1 MSLLAANPSALHY
14 PSLCAIEQAIK
25 LEQTSNEG
33 GELPRFYRLVCRRR
47 AAADM
52 AEFNSQSADDY
63 FDPACFFLYVS
74 RLLLGHGFGAFPA
87 PGGTAS
93 FCFGCAAFQV
103 MVPP

>member
-1 MSLLAANPSALHY
+1 
-14 PSLCAIEQAIK
+14 
-25 LEQTSNEG
+25 
-33 GELPRFYRLVCRRR
+33 
-47 AAADM
+47 M
-52 AEFNSQSADDY
+52 AEFSSQGADDY